1 MSKKGEWRGG
11 KKENRG
17 DPQKLEITAEDV
29 ASNIVQRSPGSVATV
44 RGSLD
49 NRNLLY
55 PSVTMLV
62 VAN

>member
-29 ASNIVQRSPGSVATV
+29 ASNIVQRSPSSVATV

-49 NRNLLY
+49 N
-55 PSVTMLV
+55 
-62 VAN
+62 